1 MCASPHDLGDLLPI
15 SAHTRVFCLLEHGVL
30 TQYVASDLPLQDAL
44 SARRCGADAVARPGT
59 RVRVHHFVPS
69 NDSRRRRARLQLLPS
84 QGVYNAA
91 IAAAAHAKRLQDIM
105 FFLGE
110 MKLRGMTPDARCFN
124 IAISAIC
131 RAGHT
136 AGLRTGHYDAALQLL
151 ADMRA
156 AGVTPNLW
164 TYTALLTACAAHG
177 RLDDAHTM
185 LASLRKDGLQMDGFC
200 YAALIETHVTAGR
213 ADMGYLDAPPI
224 EDQKPMT
231 VLERCKV
238 IAHQAYTAMRADTQ
252 TDPLVLRQ
260 AGSAVT
266 CSLLGAYLEAKDYT
280 GALKMVQERNKDPL
294 TLYSAGCYRF
304 AVSAT
309 LRAAA
314 GAALNAR
321 NELVPLNFGLPA
333 DDNGTHAR
341 RVTAALDALQAA
353 LALCDEAVSRG
364 VITHLDTR
372 REMLMFAA
380 SLASHAPAQAACD
393 KLISLQFANG
403 GFLQLSDTTTLIIQL
418 LQLEAEPEAVRLALL
433 LWQNLRLGMGAQNPT
448 SPRVARALLRHLHK
462 VENDP
467 RCAGAVAAARSA
479 LAKFNQGGDNKPHE

>member
-177 RLDDAHTM
+177 RLDDAAPCEPHRE
-185 LASLRKDGLQMDGFC
+185 SIRVVVPS
-200 YAALIETHVTAGR
+200 VTFF
-213 ADMGYLDAPPI
+213 
-224 EDQKPMT
+224 
-231 VLERCKV
+231 
-238 IAHQAYTAMRADTQ
+238 AHR
-252 TDPLVLRQ
+252 
-260 AGSAVT
+260 
-266 CSLLGAYLEAKDYT
+266 
-280 GALKMVQERNKDPL
+280 
-294 TLYSAGCYRF
+294 
-304 AVSAT
+304 SAT
-309 LRAAA
+309 EFASPDDQSFVEQA
-314 GAALNAR
+314 
-321 NELVPLNFGLPA
+321 PLFE
-333 DDNGTHAR
+333 
-341 RVTAALDALQAA
+341 V
-353 LALCDEAVSRG
+353 
-364 VITHLDTR
+364 
-372 REMLMFAA
+372 F
-380 SLASHAPAQAACD
+380 
-393 KLISLQFANG
+393 
-403 GFLQLSDTTTLIIQL
+403 
-418 LQLEAEPEAVRLALL
+418 
-433 LWQNLRLGMGAQNPT
+433 
-448 SPRVARALLRHLHK
+448 
-462 VENDP
+462 
-467 RCAGAVAAARSA
+467 
-479 LAKFNQGGDNKPHE
+479 

>member
-1 MCASPHDLGDLLPI
+1 LARDVVEQM
-15 SAHTRVFCLLEHGVL
+15 R
-30 TQYVASDLPLQDAL
+30 LQGQ
-44 SARRCGADAVARPGT
+44 ARG
-59 RVRVHHFVPS
+59 VRVHHFVPS
-69 NDSRRRRARLQLLPS
+69 SDSRRRRARLQLLPS

-177 RLDDAHTM
+177 RLDDAHRM

-213 ADMGYLDAPPI
+213 ADMGFLDAPPI

-231 VLERCKV
+231 VLERCKL
-238 IAHQAYTAMRADTQ
+238 IAHEAYTAMRADTQ
-252 TDPLVLRQ
+252 TDPLVLHQ

-266 CSLLGAYLEAKDYT
+266 CSLLGAYVWAKDYT

-321 NELVPLNFGLPA
+321 NEMVPLNFGSPGE
-333 DDNGTHAR
+333 DDGTAN

-380 SLASHAPAQAACD
+380 SLASHAPAQAACE

-418 LQLEAEPEAVRLALL
+418 LQLEPEPEAVRLALL
-433 LWQNLRLGMGAQNPT
+433 LWQNLRLGTGAHNPT

-467 RCAGAVAAARSA
+467 LCAGAVAAARTA
-479 LAKFNQGGDNKPHE
+479 LAKFGDNEGHE